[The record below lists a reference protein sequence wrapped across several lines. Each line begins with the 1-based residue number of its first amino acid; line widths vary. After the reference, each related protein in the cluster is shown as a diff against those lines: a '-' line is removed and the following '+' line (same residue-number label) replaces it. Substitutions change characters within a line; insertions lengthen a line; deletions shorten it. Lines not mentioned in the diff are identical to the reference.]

1 MWAANCGAI
10 FLCYNNV
17 TMPGLRLT
25 ISVLRFWTFLLCALD
40 LCAAP
45 LGIRSFTTNGVLFW
59 TNAVVPGVCTVEST
73 YDLDGVWTPV
83 GNTFAT
89 NNNGSAL
96 IALASDRACY
106 RVRAVDVSGT
116 SEGFTNLVNSYGL
129 LETIVG
135 TGAGQTDGVSYW
147 QESFE
152 DGPAQWAALS
162 RPHFAQA
169 DRAGNIYIADKNSHS
184 ILQRTTDGNIHT
196 YAGTHEGGF
205 NGEGPTNATAM
216 QLNLPNGEWVRS
228 DGTLYILDTGNGRVR
243 RVGTNGTAQTLFTA
257 TSDGSALPGGRGL
270 WVNESETLAYFCA
283 GTRLRKWTPSK
294 GLATVASGFTEL
306 GTLYVEGTN
315 ILVCDRGAHYAYRVT
330 PSGTTTVIA
339 GNGTTSG
346 GGDGSLA
353 TETGLYGVRSIWPVP
368 TGGYL
373 LLTHDGCQL
382 WHVDTSGIIHLLL
395 NGARGR
401 THSGDG
407 WFFYTLYPAISEGR
421 NVSMDYDGNIIITE
435 SDWGYVRRI
444 RFLPWTF

>member
-1 MWAANCGAI
+1 MPNCSLFQLTSFILLPLG
-10 FLCYNNV
+10 
-17 TMPGLRLT
+17 T
-25 ISVLRFWTFLLCALD
+25 ISS

-45 LGIRSFTTNGVLFW
+45 FGIRSIATNGVISW
-59 TNAVVPGVCTVEST
+59 TNATVPGVCTVEST
-73 YDLDGVWTPV
+73 YNLDGLWTPV
-83 GNTFAT
+83 RNRFAT
-89 NNNGSAL
+89 NATGS
-96 IALASDRACY
+96 IAIEFPSDGASY
-106 RVRAVDVSGT
+106 RLRTVDVSGT
-116 SEGFTNLVNSYGL
+116 PEGFTNLVNSYGL

-135 TGAGQTDGVSYW
+135 TGVGQTDGVSYW

-162 RPHFAQA
+162 RPHFAQV

-184 ILQRTTDGNIHT
+184 ILRRTPDGNIQT

-205 NGEGPTNATAM
+205 NGEGPTNATEM
-216 QLNLPNGEWVRS
+216 QLNLPNGEWVRE

-243 RVGTNGTAQTLFTA
+243 RVTTNGVAQTLFMA
-257 TSDGSALPGGRGL
+257 TDGSSLAGGRGL
-270 WVNESETLAYFCA
+270 WVNETETLAYFCA

-294 GLATVASGFTEL
+294 GVTTVASGFTEL

-330 PSGTTTVIA
+330 PSGTQTIIA
-339 GNGTTSG
+339 GNGTTLG

-382 WHVDTSGIIHLLL
+382 WYMDTAGIIHLFL

-407 WFFYTLYPAISEGR
+407 GFFYTPYPVISEGR
-421 NVSMDYDGNIIITE
+421 SVTMDYDGNIIVTE

-444 RFLPWTF
+444 RFLPWVF